1 MGTYYYLSCRQCRQ
15 YVHFGKK
22 IHQDNKEVLQG
33 MCSENTDAWI
43 SDERV
48 WHALQAF
55 LFEHRSHPLVFDNDE
70 HDNTIDNYIEIELD
84 ALTKIK

>member
-48 WHALQAF
+48 WHALQ
-55 LFEHRSHPLVFDNDE
+55 